1 MNDFCSI
8 CLDYY
13 KNPRRTQC
21 GHIFC
26 YACIWEWKNEENY
39 YGVKKETCPLCRNKI
54 GLLTRVNMKMKK
66 NKKINKK
73 ITKKKEPIKRVYRT
87 RYKIAEEKIREI
99 LSEYANDEFHF
110 RNAEELWIMAE
121 RVSREGKVYL
131 THNKSMREV
140 FNRKMKEF
148 AIHDRK
154 FLTLIKK

>member
-8 CLDYY
+8 CLDSY

-26 YACIWEWKNEENY
+26 YECIWEWKNEENY
-39 YGVKKETCPLCRNKI
+39 YGEKKETCPLCRNKI
-54 GLLTRVNMKMKK
+54 GLLTRVNMKIK
-66 NKKINKK
+66 NKK

-87 RYKIAEEKIREI
+87 RYKIAEERIRVI
-99 LSEYANDEFHF
+99 LGEFNNGNMQF
-110 RNAEELWIMAE
+110 QSVEQLWNMSSK
-121 RVSREGKVYL
+121 VSVEGAQYL
-131 THNKSMREV
+131 RHNKDMRET

-148 AIHDRK
+148 GRYDSK